1 VEIKTLSLQF
11 LRSRISIIPQDPV
24 LFSGTIRENV
34 DPVGMYKDEDIWR
47 VLEEAG
53 LKKVI
58 LSLDYGV
65 VGGGSNFSV
74 GEKQL
79 ICLARAIIQ
88 KNQIVVLDEATA
100 NIDPQT
106 EELIYQTIRE
116 KFASCTVFTIAH
128 KLKSVLDNDKILV
141 LDKGEV
147 IEFDEPSNL
156 LADESTTFHKMAEEM
171 GLLSR

>member
-47 VLEEAG
+47 VLEAG

-116 KFASCTVFTIAH
+116 KFASCTVLTIAH

-156 LADESTTFHKMAEEM
+156 LADESTMFHKMAEEM
-171 GLLSR
+171 GLLSI